1 MTNDKIMK
9 KSFILKALLLM
20 LTTSLLW
27 CPSAQAAKVEKTIGT
42 IFKSAQASRNGVDGN
57 YSYQVYSRTAG
68 IDASGCER
76 NNLVLE
82 MDLYMQ
88 NLDDPGNLEII
99 DNATFQQIEV
109 ANEIGES
116 STWISWSIKDLKAA
130 GEIKAGQW
138 NHFRL
143 EFAKGRGGNDLDL
156 TRKLNYFRFCLA
168 HIHEPKVP
176 HAVQIRFKNVA
187 IKDKSQ
193 FIDTPPEQQYTNTD
207 YNAADLPYS
216 LDGVL
221 TGTNYNG
228 FGVGKKFDP
237 AINVSDHDPKFLYL
251 QFDAEIMEGTPG
263 DINVLKTAS
272 GQIELTSGGRPDLNE
287 LGFGIS
293 TPDWK
298 PGKHT
303 YTLAFSTG
311 SATSG
316 TIDLSAINYMR
327 IFCVHIPKTVDKLT
341 MKVDNVKIIDRT
353 RVTVLPTLFGNGMMF
368 QQNKPIKIWAYSEPT
383 HKISIKLYKGDEL
396 FDTKEAKYANEAV
409 GTDGKQRW
417 SVQFA
422 PHCC

>member
-156 TRKLNYFRFCLA
+156 TRKLNYFRF
-168 HIHEPKVP
+168 
-176 HAVQIRFKNVA
+176 
-187 IKDKSQ
+187 
-193 FIDTPPEQQYTNTD
+193 
-207 YNAADLPYS
+207 LPGSYS
-216 LDGVL
+216 
-221 TGTNYNG
+221 
-228 FGVGKKFDP
+228 
-237 AINVSDHDPKFLYL
+237 
-251 QFDAEIMEGTPG
+251 
-263 DINVLKTAS
+263 
-272 GQIELTSGGRPDLNE
+272 
-287 LGFGIS
+287 
-293 TPDWK
+293 
-298 PGKHT
+298 
-303 YTLAFSTG
+303 
-311 SATSG
+311 
-316 TIDLSAINYMR
+316 
-327 IFCVHIPKTVDKLT
+327 
-341 MKVDNVKIIDRT
+341 
-353 RVTVLPTLFGNGMMF
+353 
-368 QQNKPIKIWAYSEPT
+368 
-383 HKISIKLYKGDEL
+383 
-396 FDTKEAKYANEAV
+396 
-409 GTDGKQRW
+409 
-417 SVQFA
+417 
-422 PHCC
+422 